1 MPGRQRTRRGIL
13 ATTGI
18 ALGMAG
24 LAGCSGIRPGTEPGE
39 TGTAT
44 ATSTSTSTSTSTATD
59 RADDSTTATESPTTD
74 TPSADRKERV
84 QFQSTANTQVVG
96 TVYGAPG
103 STCGIVM
110 VPQINL
116 DRESW
121 QPQAEQLA
129 GMGHVALP
137 IDEDTNN
144 RAESAQGA
152 VSHLRGTENV
162 ERVILVG
169 ASSGGEAVVKAN
181 ARAESGAVHG
191 LVTLSAAGGTDFA
204 GELTGRKL
212 FVVSENDDDRFVRI
226 TRELHENAPEPKARK
241 IYSGSAHGQGIFD
254 TKHGDD
260 LANRL
265 FTLVEDVCK

>member
-1 MPGRQRTRRGIL
+1 MPGRQRTRRGVL

-18 ALGMAG
+18 ALGVAG

-44 ATSTSTSTSTSTATD
+44 ATSTSTATATG

-74 TPSADRKERV
+74 TPSTDRKERV
-84 QFQSTANTQVVG
+84 EFQSTANTQVVG

-137 IDEDTNN
+137 IDEDPENL
-144 RAESAQGA
+144 AESAQGA
-152 VSHLRGTENV
+152 VSYLHGTEGV

-169 ASSGGEAVVKAN
+169 ASSGGAAVVKAN
-181 ARAESGAVHG
+181 ARAESGTVHG
-191 LVTLSAAGGTDFA
+191 LVTLSAAGGTGFA
-204 GELTGRKL
+204 GDLTGRKL
-212 FVVSENDDDRFVRI
+212 FVATENDDEYPGIARD
-226 TRELHENAPEPKARK
+226 LHENAPEPKALK

-260 LANRL
+260 LADRL